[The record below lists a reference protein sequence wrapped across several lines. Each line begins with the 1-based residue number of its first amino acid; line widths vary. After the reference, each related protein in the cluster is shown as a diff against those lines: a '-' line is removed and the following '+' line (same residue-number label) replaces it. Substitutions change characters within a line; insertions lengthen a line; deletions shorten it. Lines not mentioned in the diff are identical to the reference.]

1 MNDSKSAEHW
11 YAFKILHNRVAD
23 VKARLADAGWN
34 TYIPMKRVE
43 STDIYYNTTVRHE
56 PLIPSLIFARTTD
69 LFACNVRRDN
79 LFSASPY
86 CKVGTCIPAAI
97 PDKEM
102 QNFMFVTTAGAD
114 KIVEYPHSLAKGDRV
129 RITGGVFE
137 GAEGI
142 IKRVHHNM
150 RFIVTVQ
157 GVAVLFDSYIPKK
170 FIEKI

>member
-1 MNDSKSAEHW
+1 MDDSKSVEHW
-11 YAFKILHNRVAD
+11 YAFKILYNRAAD
-23 VKARLADAGWN
+23 VKARFKDAGWN
-34 TYIPMKRVE
+34 TYIPMKSIE
-43 STDIYYNTTVRHE
+43 STDIYYNTSVVQE

-69 LFACNVRRDN
+69 TFADCVRRDN
-79 LFSASPY
+79 LFSAFPY
-86 CKVGTCIPAAI
+86 CEVGTNVPAVI
-97 PDKEM
+97 PDREM
-102 QNFMFVTTAGAD
+102 ENFMFVTTAGAD
-114 KIVEYPHSLAKGDRV
+114 KIVEYPHSLAQGDRV

-157 GVAVLFDSYIPKK
+157 GVAVLFDSYIPKR